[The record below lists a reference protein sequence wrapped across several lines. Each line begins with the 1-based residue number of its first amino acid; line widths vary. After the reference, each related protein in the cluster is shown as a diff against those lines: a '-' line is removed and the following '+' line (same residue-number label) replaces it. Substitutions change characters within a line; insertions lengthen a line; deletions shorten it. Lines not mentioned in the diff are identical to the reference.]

1 MTPTQNR
8 LRLKALALEREAQ
21 AQAPQAQAPQAPEPE
36 PVDVVDIRS
45 APQEPLGFMDKIQ
58 GARNEIMNT
67 ASFGLSDPVHDA
79 LSVAKQYFSG
89 NAQKKPYQSVLQKA
103 VADQWGGNKKSREDF
118 RRRSDAEG
126 SYLPLATSLA
136 GSVVNPTMLK
146 TMPWLTSAKS
156 LPGTSLRAALL
167 GGGQAGGQ
175 ALGEGQD
182 MGEVG
187 KQTAFGLAGGGL
199 APGAFKS
206 VQKIWEGGGNLVR
219 RLRPQMQETGAA
231 RKIMQAIA
239 DDMSIANPSMNHGE
253 AMLLAGRRIQE
264 LGPRA
269 ALMDL
274 GPNSRA
280 LAGAVYDVPGVGKTQ
295 IDDFVRTRHEGDE
308 MFGGGGQA
316 DALSKELNKIIPDS
330 YMNTKAGV
338 RGSQDAGNFYK
349 EAFAGNPSMQSNT
362 IDRILRDGYG
372 EQAYKSAVKNMRAQG
387 RTVSVYD
394 KGATAQ
400 HLLEGGTG
408 KVGTGIKLEV
418 LNEVKKTLGK
428 MEESSMIP
436 DGFGGLKP
444 GRDTEGLKSLRQR
457 LTNEL
462 VKLDATGSYKLALGE
477 AQDTILNRQ
486 ALQKGGRYMRGQ
498 DNAEELGDNIN
509 RMGAGER
516 HHYKVGAKK
525 EIQKRLD
532 DTTPGGD
539 ATKKVMPNR
548 TAHDKTEQAMGDYED
563 FLKWKKAIAREKEF
577 AKAYGEVIGGP
588 KTSRNIAAQKSGE
601 VDANEV
607 LGGVQNFSLLNPFTY
622 LPAAKSIGRGM
633 GDSMSMLRN
642 PGTNSKLGKLLT
654 GQDFSEMQK
663 MYQRKLMSDEL
674 KKQLLEAVTR
684 GQGGYQ
690 IQGDK

>member
-8 LRLKALALEREAQ
+8 LRLKALAREREAQ
-21 AQAPQAQAPQAPEPE
+21 AQAPQAPEDAARQE
-36 PVDVVDIRS
+36 DVVDRRS
-45 APQEPLGFMDKIQ
+45 APEEPLGFMDKIQ

-79 LSVAKQYFSG
+79 FSVAKQYITG
-89 NAQKKPYQSVLQKA
+89 DAPKNPYQSALQKA
-103 VADQWGGNKKSREDF
+103 VSDQWGGNKKSREDF

-126 SYLPLATSLA
+126 SNIPLATSLA

-146 TMPWLTSAKS
+146 TMPWMTSAKS
-156 LPGTSLRAALL
+156 LPGTSLRSALL

-175 ALGEGQD
+175 AFGEGQD
-182 MGEVG
+182 IDEVR
-187 KQTAFGLAGGGL
+187 KQAAFGTIGGGVS
-199 APGAFKS
+199 PGAFKS
-206 VQKIWEGGGNLVR
+206 IQKIWEGGGNLVR
-219 RLRPQMQETGAA
+219 RLNPQMQETGAA
-231 RKIMQAIA
+231 RKMMQAIA
-239 DDMSIANPSMNHGE
+239 NDMSIANPSMNHGE

-280 LAGAVYDVPGVGKTQ
+280 LAGATYDVPGAAKTQ
-295 IDDFVRTRHEGDE
+295 IDDFVRTRHEGNE
-308 MFGGGGQA
+308 MFGSGGQA

-400 HLLEGGTG
+400 HLAEGGSG

-444 GRDTEGLKSLRQR
+444 GRDTEGLKSIRKR

-486 ALQKGGRYMRGQ
+486 ALQKGGRFMRGQ
-498 DNAEELGDNIN
+498 ETAEELGDNIN
-509 RMGAGER
+509 KMRAGER

-539 ATKKVMPNR
+539 ATKKVMSNR

-563 FLKWKKAIAREKEF
+563 FLKWKAAIKKEKEF

-588 KTSRNIAAQKSGE
+588 KTSRNIAAQQSGE
-601 VDANEV
+601 VDANEI
-607 LGGVQNFSLLNPFTY
+607 LGGAQHFNFLNPFTY
-622 LPAAKSIGRGM
+622 LPAAKSIGRGV

-642 PGTNSKLGKLLT
+642 PGTNSKLGQLLT
-654 GQDFSEMQK
+654 GQDFGDMQK

-690 IQGDK
+690 FQGDK